1 MVLLYN
7 LAISAYFLIILIVS
21 AFNKKAK
28 LWVNGRKHWQK
39 RLKEAIDN
47 EQPTAWFHCAS
58 LGEFEQGRPLI
69 EDYKA
74 KYPDHQ
80 IVVSFFSPSGYEIR
94 KNYQNA
100 TCVCYLPLDTK
111 RNAKHFLSIVNPKV
125 AFFIKYEFW
134 FHFLNQLKKNNTPT
148 YLVSAIFR
156 PKQVFFQ
163 WYGWWNRKMLYCF
176 EHLFLQNNQSQELLA
191 GIGICNTTVTGD
203 TRFDRVYAT
212 SKAAKNI
219 PMLNEF
225 CLNSTVIVA
234 GSTWPRDEELLLEI
248 TPLLQQDVKLIIAPH
263 EINSARIDELIN
275 RFGLPC
281 ARYTNPNQNNLSNAR
296 ILFIDTIG
304 ILASAYGHG
313 HIAYI
318 GGGFGAGIHNTLEPA
333 TFGLPIIFGP
343 NYAKF
348 REAKELINLNAA
360 FSINNP
366 KELKEIL
373 NLMLDKN
380 IRHKAGDTAK
390 RYVEQNIGATKAI
403 LSNL

>member
-1 MVLLYN
+1 
-7 LAISAYFLIILIVS
+7 
-21 AFNKKAK
+21 
-28 LWVNGRKHWQK
+28 
-39 RLKEAIDN
+39 
-47 EQPTAWFHCAS
+47 
-58 LGEFEQGRPLI
+58 
-69 EDYKA
+69 
-74 KYPDHQ
+74 
-80 IVVSFFSPSGYEIR
+80 
-94 KNYQNA
+94 
-100 TCVCYLPLDTK
+100 
-111 RNAKHFLSIVNPKV
+111 
-125 AFFIKYEFW
+125 
-134 FHFLNQLKKNNTPT
+134 
-148 YLVSAIFR
+148 
-156 PKQVFFQ
+156 
-163 WYGWWNRKMLYCF
+163 MLYCF

-390 RYVEQNIGATKAI
+390 RYVEQNIGATKVI